1 MIVLTTS
8 LVLEGLVP
16 LVSVADVPSEVVVG
30 AGVSS
35 LEVVDDV
42 VGVGAGL
49 SVLEVVDVVS
59 VDVVVVVVVVVD
71 FVLSELVVEVVSLDS
86 VDDVVEVVEESVAVD
101 TGRPEV
107 TAAMSVAPWLWPA
120 VTATRDRE

>member
-8 LVLEGLVP
+8 LVLEGLVS

-59 VDVVVVVVVVVD
+59 VVVVVVVVVD

>member
-59 VDVVVVVVVVVD
+59 VDVVVVVVVVD

>member
-1 MIVLTTS
+1 VVIVLTTS
-8 LVLEGLVP
+8 LELEVFVP
-16 LVSVADVPSEVVVG
+16 LVSVADVPSEVVVD

-49 SVLEVVDVVS
+49 SFLEVVEVVS
-59 VDVVVVVVVVVD
+59 VDDDVVVVD

-86 VDDVVEVVEESVAVD
+86 DDDVVEVVEESVVVGA
-101 TGRPEV
+101 GRPEV
-107 TAAMSVAPWLWPA
+107 MAAMSVTPWLWPA
-120 VTATRDRE
+120 VTATRARE

>member
-1 MIVLTTS
+1 MTTS

-59 VDVVVVVVVVVD
+59 VDDVVVVVVD

>member
-1 MIVLTTS
+1 MIVLITS

-59 VDVVVVVVVVVD
+59 VDDVVVVVVVVD

>member
-1 MIVLTTS
+1 MTTS

-59 VDVVVVVVVVVD
+59 VDVVVVVVVD

>member
-42 VGVGAGL
+42 AGVGAGL

-59 VDVVVVVVVVVD
+59 VDDVVVVVVD

>member
-1 MIVLTTS
+1 VVIVLTTS
-8 LVLEGLVP
+8 LELEDFVP
-16 LVSVADVPSEVVVG
+16 LVSVADVPSEVVVD

-49 SVLEVVDVVS
+49 SFLVVEVVS
-59 VDVVVVVVVVVD
+59 VDDDVVVVD

-86 VDDVVEVVEESVAVD
+86 DDDVVEVVEESVVVGA
-101 TGRPEV
+101 GRPEV
-107 TAAMSVAPWLWPA
+107 MAAMSVTPWLWPA
-120 VTATRDRE
+120 VTATRARE

>member
-59 VDVVVVVVVVVD
+59 VDDVVVVVVD

>member
-59 VDVVVVVVVVVD
+59 VDVVVVVVVD

>member
-1 MIVLTTS
+1 VVIVLTTS

-59 VDVVVVVVVVVD
+59 VDVVVVVVD

>member
-1 MIVLTTS
+1 VVIVLTTS
-8 LVLEGLVP
+8 LELEVFVP
-16 LVSVADVPSEVVVG
+16 LVSLADVPSEVVVD

-49 SVLEVVDVVS
+49 SFLVVEVVS
-59 VDVVVVVVVVVD
+59 VDDDVVVVD

-86 VDDVVEVVEESVAVD
+86 DDDVVEVVEESVVVGA
-101 TGRPEV
+101 GRPEV
-107 TAAMSVAPWLWPA
+107 MAAMSVTPWLWPA
-120 VTATRDRE
+120 VTATRARE

>member
-8 LVLEGLVP
+8 LELEVFVP
-16 LVSVADVPSEVVVG
+16 LVSVADVLSEVVVG

-49 SVLEVVDVVS
+49 SFLDVVEVVS
-59 VDVVVVVVVVVD
+59 VDDVVVVVD
-71 FVLSELVVEVVSLDS
+71 FVLSEVVVEVVSWDS
-86 VDDVVEVVEESVAVD
+86 DDEVFEVVEVSVAVAA
-101 TGRPEV
+101 GRPEV
-107 TAAMSVAPWLWPA
+107 TAAMSVTPWLWPA
-120 VTATRDRE
+120 VTATRAKE

>member
-1 MIVLTTS
+1 VVIVLTTS
-8 LVLEGLVP
+8 LELEVFVP
-16 LVSVADVPSEVVVG
+16 LVSVADVPSEVVVD

-49 SVLEVVDVVS
+49 SFLVVEVVS
-59 VDVVVVVVVVVD
+59 VDDDVVVVD

-86 VDDVVEVVEESVAVD
+86 DDDVVEVVEESVVVGA
-101 TGRPEV
+101 GRPEV
-107 TAAMSVAPWLWPA
+107 MAAMSVTPWLWPA
-120 VTATRDRE
+120 VTATRARE

>member
-1 MIVLTTS
+1 MIVLITS

-59 VDVVVVVVVVVD
+59 VDDVVVVVVD

>member
-1 MIVLTTS
+1 MVIVLTTS

-59 VDVVVVVVVVVD
+59 VDVVVVVVVD